1 MWETADVAEPA
12 ARRRRGTSDSAQALV
27 ERAHLTRLDV
37 AQKLQGQMHR
47 TRSNPTYVGIAG
59 P

>member
-1 MWETADVAEPA
+1 MWETAEVAEPA
-12 ARRRRGTSDSAQALV
+12 ARWRRGTSDSVQTLV
-27 ERAHLTRLDV
+27 DRAHVTRLDV

-47 TRSNPTYVGIAG
+47 ARSNPTYVGIAG